1 VSQNHLDTTIFG
13 EPAPEE
19 PRRRRHQRRQRSRGR
34 RTIALIVA
42 VVLVGAASITAFT
55 LLKPLVSSITGGGG
69 SSTAEDF
76 TGPGEGDVA
85 VSIKAGD
92 SGETIATTLKAAG
105 VVKTRTA
112 YLDASAADPEQS
124 AMIQAGTYTLKKG
137 MKAIDAFAFLTNPA
151 NRGGARATIPE
162 GLWATEIYARLSKL
176 TGVPLAEYTKAAANP
191 EAIGLP
197 ASAKGKVEGY
207 LFPSSYE
214 FDSKTPATE
223 QLKAMVALTIKTL
236 DDAGVADADREKVL
250 TLASL
255 VEAEAKLDEDRPKI
269 ARVFLNRI
277 ETEGAPAYGLLQSDA
292 AVSYGAKRRSLFP
305 SKAELDDANNPYNTR
320 IIPGLPPGP
329 ISNPGRA
336 SIDAAAKPADG
347 PWFFFV
353 AVNPISG
360 ETKYG
365 VTLAEHNA
373 NVRELTEYCDAKPK
387 DCGQ

>member
-1 VSQNHLDTTIFG
+1 MTQNHLDTTIFG
-13 EPAPEE
+13 EPAPDE
-19 PRRRRHQRRQRSRGR
+19 PRRRRHQRRKRSRGR

-42 VVLVGAASITAFT
+42 VVLVGVASVTAFT
-55 LLKPLVSSITGGGG
+55 LLKPLVSSIVGGG
-69 SSTAEDF
+69 SSEAEDF
-76 TGPGEGDVA
+76 PGPGTGDVD

-92 SGETIATTLKAAG
+92 SGETIASTLKAAG

-124 AMIQAGTYTLKKG
+124 AKIQAGTYTLKKG
-137 MKAIDAFAFLTNPA
+137 MKAIDAFTLLTNPA
-151 NRGGARATIPE
+151 GRKGGGVTIRE
-162 GLWATEIYARLSKL
+162 GLWATEVYALLSKA
-176 TGVPLAEYTKAAANP
+176 TGVPVAEYTQAAKNP

-197 ASAKGKVEGY
+197 ASAKGNVEGY
-207 LFPSSYE
+207 LFPSTYE
-214 FDSKTPATE
+214 FGKSTPAVD

-236 DDAGVADADREKVL
+236 DAAGVVDADREKVL

-277 ETEGAPAYGLLQSDA
+277 ETEGLPSYGLLQSDA

-305 SKAELDDANNPYNTR
+305 SQAELKDASNPYNTR
-320 IIPGLPPGP
+320 IHPGLPPGP

-353 AVNPISG
+353 AVNPITG

-365 VTLAEHNA
+365 TTLAEHNA
-373 NVRELTEYCDAKPK
+373 NVRELNAYCKANPK